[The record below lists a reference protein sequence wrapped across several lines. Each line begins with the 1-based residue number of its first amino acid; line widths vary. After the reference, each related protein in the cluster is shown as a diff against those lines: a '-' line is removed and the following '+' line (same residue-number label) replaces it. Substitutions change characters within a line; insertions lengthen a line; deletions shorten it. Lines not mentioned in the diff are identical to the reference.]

1 MVLCR
6 RYYGAR
12 LAGLMS
18 ESVKA
23 KGKRTKAEA
32 EATSALPAGASIPAA
47 EEVPTL
53 TSAEDTGRSQQVVK
67 CGPSRAS
74 WSRVPDC
81 AHAFL
86 YKQPPP
92 RSPAC

>member
-53 TSAEDTGRSQQVVK
+53 TSAEDTGR
-67 CGPSRAS
+67 
-74 WSRVPDC
+74 
-81 AHAFL
+81 F
-86 YKQPPP
+86 
-92 RSPAC
+92 